1 MTVEPVGLEM
11 RCPQCRCHYRYIG
24 YGRDVEVC
32 PICGH
37 CAPFGHFIISMEGDK
52 CLTKQEKPSTGRN

>member
-1 MTVEPVGLEM
+1 MTKEEM
-11 RCPQCRCHYRYIG
+11 KKYTVVQEVLL
-24 YGRDVEVC
+24 DVEAC